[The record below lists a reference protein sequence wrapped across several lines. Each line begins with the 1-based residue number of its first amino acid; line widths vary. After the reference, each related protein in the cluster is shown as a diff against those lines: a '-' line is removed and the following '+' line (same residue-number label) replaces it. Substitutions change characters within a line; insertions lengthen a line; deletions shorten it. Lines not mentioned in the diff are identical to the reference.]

1 MSSEE
6 KAESLYGPAPEGD
19 EDPHASQAVPDPG
32 DSPSYA
38 ELKYENPKFP
48 ASVLNSYHLGHNVRV
63 MEQRNGYK
71 FGAHGRITGIQHG
84 ASIIRDGSLADPDA
98 VTLGRRWVQLTFDA
112 NSGTRVTPDATVELL
127 D

>member
-32 DSPSYA
+32 ESPSYA
-38 ELKYENPKFP
+38 EMTLHFS
-48 ASVLNSYHLGHNVRV
+48 AAALNGYHLGLRVRV
-63 MEQRNGYK
+63 YEVRDGYK
-71 FGAHGRITGIQHG
+71 FGAVGQLTGVEHG
-84 ASIIRDGSLADPDA
+84 APIIEETTLGSAEETF
-98 VTLGRRWVQLTFDA
+98 TLGRRWVQLTFGSH
-112 NSGTRVTPDATVELL
+112 SGTRVSPDATVELL